1 MALNSSITSSQIP
14 PNISRSSILQ
24 TQTPTFP
31 FSQMNRSEAEH
42 FNQSPL
48 LSLSN
53 SMLENQILTHQN
65 QFPNSLSANQIQSQ
79 QTNMFTTSASN
90 PFVYFLIY
98 RDSYWCKFR
107 IVRIAHTSL
116 HNGSGIELKS
126 TVVLVLQLNG
136 HSSTIVHYYQLSLP
150 STYLFVCAA
159 MRHRC
164 DDQILLSF
172 YSMLYDTSSKDEYR
186 ISNLYVATN
195 LSNLWNIWYIRTMF
209 RCLSR
214 IPTIF

>member
-79 QTNMFTTSASN
+79 QANMFTTSASN

-116 HNGSGIELKS
+116 HNGSRIELKFI
-126 TVVLVLQLNG
+126 VVLVLRLNG

-172 YSMLYDTSSKDEYR
+172 YLCYMIQVVRMSTGFR
-186 ISNLYVATN
+186 IYTWQQIYLTFEIFDIFGLCFVA
-195 LSNLWNIWYIRTMF
+195 LVAY
-209 RCLSR
+209 
-214 IPTIF
+214 